1 MTPEQ
6 LNGYDVFRIYV
17 QNSGGLTVW
26 DPVRQSTA
34 RLVVV
39 DGEFRIGSLDG
50 NIELYP
56 IEPEYALANYQK
68 LLSGDFQH

>member
-6 LNGYDVFRIYV
+6 LNGYDEFRIYV
-17 QNSGGLTVW
+17 QNCGGLTVW

-50 NIELYP
+50 DKTLYP
-56 IEPEYALANYQK
+56 IEPEYALRNYQTFF
-68 LLSGDFQH
+68 SGDFQH